1 MKNIDGEY
9 LPKGEFAAKEL
20 IRKRKKHRMLKK
32 WWKRKYFKLKQ
43 KYDPVGTVPMAKAL
57 VLQKFVL
64 QQKQPHSGL
73 IKCVRV
79 QLVKNGKV
87 VGAYVPDDGTI
98 NFIEEHDEVT
108 IQGMGGSQRGQMGS
122 IPGLKYR
129 VIALNGT
136 DIYQI
141 VKGKK
146 EKPKR

>member
-1 MKNIDGEY
+1 M
-9 LPKGEFAAKEL
+9 PKGEFAAKEL
-20 IRKRKKHRMLKK
+20 IRKRKRQRLLKK

-43 KYDPVGTVPMAKAL
+43 KYDPVGCVPMAKAL

-79 QLVKNGKV
+79 QLIKNGKV
-87 VGAYVPDDGTI
+87 VGAYVPYDGSI
-98 NFIEEHDEVT
+98 NMIEEHDEVT
-108 IQGMGGSQRGQMGS
+108 IQGLGGSQRGQMGC

-129 VIALNGT
+129 VIAVNGA
-136 DIYQI
+136 DIFQV

>member
-1 MKNIDGEY
+1 M
-9 LPKGEFAAKEL
+9 PKGEFAAKEL
-20 IRKRKKHRMLKK
+20 MRKRKRYRMLKK
-32 WWKRKYFKLKQ
+32 WWKRKYFKLKA

-79 QLVKNGKV
+79 QLVKNGKT
-87 VGAYVPDDGTI
+87 VGAYVPFDGTI

-129 VIALNGT
+129 VIAVNGT

>member
-1 MKNIDGEY
+1 MPN
-9 LPKGEFAAKEL
+9 GEFAAKEL
-20 IRKRKKHRMLKK
+20 VRKRKKQRMLNK
-32 WWKRKYFKLKQ
+32 WWKRRYFKLK
-43 KYDPVGTVPMAKAL
+43 KKFDPVGPVPMAKAL

-79 QLVKNGKV
+79 QLIKNGKI
-87 VGAYVPDDGTI
+87 VGAYVPYDGSI
-98 NFIEEHDEVT
+98 NVIEEHDEVT

-129 VIALNGT
+129 VVGVNGA
-136 DIYQI
+136 DLYQV
-141 VKGKK
+141 VKGKM

>member
-1 MKNIDGEY
+1 M
-9 LPKGEFAAKEL
+9 PKGEFAEKEL
-20 IRKRKKHRMLKK
+20 IKKRKKHRMLNK
-32 WWKRKYFKLKQ
+32 WWKRKYFKLK
-43 KYDPVGTVPMAKAL
+43 KKFDPVGTVPMAKGL

-87 VGAYVPDDGTI
+87 VGAYVPYDGTI

-129 VIALNGT
+129 VIAINGV
-136 DIYQI
+136 DAFQI

>member
-1 MKNIDGEY
+1 MA
-9 LPKGEFAAKEL
+9 KGEFAALKL
-20 IRKRKKHRMLKK
+20 VKKRKRERLLKK

-43 KYDPVGTVPMAKAL
+43 KYDPVGTVPMARAI

-79 QLVKNGKV
+79 QLVKNDKV
-87 VGAYVPDDGTI
+87 VGAYVPYDGAI
-98 NFIEEHDEVT
+98 NFIEEHDEVM

-122 IPGLKYR
+122 IAGLKYR
-129 VIALNGT
+129 VVGLNGA
-136 DIYQI
+136 DLYQI
-141 VKGKK
+141 VKGRM

>member
-1 MKNIDGEY
+1 M

-20 IRKRKKHRMLKK
+20 IKKRKKQRMLNKA
-32 WWKRKYFKLKQ
+32 WKRKYFHLKR
-43 KYDPVGTVPMAKAL
+43 KFDPVGTVPMAKAL

-73 IKCVRV
+73 IKCVRC
-79 QLVKNGKV
+79 QLIKNGKI
-87 VGAYVPDDGTI
+87 VGAYVPYDGTI
-98 NFIEEHDEVT
+98 NFIEEHDEIT
-108 IQGMGGSQRGQMGS
+108 LQGMGGSQRGQMGS

-129 VIALNGT
+129 VIAVNGT

>member
-1 MKNIDGEY
+1 MPN
-9 LPKGEFAAKEL
+9 GEFAAKEL
-20 IRKRKKHRMLKK
+20 VRKRKKQRMLNK
-32 WWKRKYFKLKQ
+32 WWKRRYFKLK
-43 KYDPVGTVPMAKAL
+43 KKFDPVGPVPMAKAL

-79 QLVKNGKV
+79 QLIKNGKI
-87 VGAYVPDDGTI
+87 VGAYVPYDGSI
-98 NFIEEHDEVT
+98 NIIEEHDEVT

-129 VIALNGT
+129 VVGVNGA
-136 DIYQI
+136 DLYQV
-141 VKGKK
+141 VKGKM

>member
-1 MKNIDGEY
+1 M
-9 LPKGEFAAKEL
+9 PKGEFAAKEL
-20 IRKRKKHRMLKK
+20 IKKRKKHRMLNK
-32 WWKRKYFKLKQ
+32 WWKRKYFKLK
-43 KYDPVGTVPMAKAL
+43 KKFDPVGTVPMAKGL

-87 VGAYVPDDGTI
+87 VGAYVPYDGTI

-129 VIALNGT
+129 VIALNGI

>member
-1 MKNIDGEY
+1 MPN
-9 LPKGEFAAKEL
+9 GEFAAKEL
-20 IRKRKKHRMLKK
+20 VRKRKKQRLLNK
-32 WWKRKYFKLKQ
+32 WWKRRYFKLKQ
-43 KYDPVGTVPMAKAL
+43 KYDPVGTVPMARAL

-87 VGAYVPDDGTI
+87 VGAYVPYDGSI
-98 NFIEEHDEVT
+98 NMIEEHDEVT

-129 VIALNGT
+129 VIAVNGA
-136 DIYQI
+136 DLFEV

>member
-1 MKNIDGEY
+1 
-9 LPKGEFAAKEL
+9 
-20 IRKRKKHRMLKK
+20 
-32 WWKRKYFKLKQ
+32 
-43 KYDPVGTVPMAKAL
+43 
-57 VLQKFVL
+57 
-64 QQKQPHSGL
+64 
-73 IKCVRV
+73 V
-79 QLVKNGKV
+79 QLVKNAKV
-87 VGAYVPDDGTI
+87 VGAYVPYDGTI

-129 VIALNGT
+129 VIAVNGT

>member
-1 MKNIDGEY
+1 

-20 IRKRKKHRMLKK
+20 IKKRKKHRMLNK
-32 WWKRKYFKLKQ
+32 WWKRKYFKLK
-43 KYDPVGTVPMAKAL
+43 KKFDPVGTVPMAKGL

-87 VGAYVPDDGTI
+87 VGAYVPYDGTI

-108 IQGMGGSQRGQMGS
+108 VQGMGGSQRGQMGS

-129 VIALNGT
+129 VIAINGV
-136 DIYQI
+136 DAFQI

>member
-1 MKNIDGEY
+1 MA
-9 LPKGEFAAKEL
+9 KGEFAALKL
-20 IRKRKKHRMLKK
+20 VKKRKRERLLKK

-43 KYDPVGTVPMAKAL
+43 KYDPVGTVPMARAI

-87 VGAYVPDDGTI
+87 VGAYVPYDGAI
-98 NFIEEHDEVT
+98 NFIEEHDEVM

-122 IPGLKYR
+122 IAGLKYR
-129 VIALNGT
+129 VVGLNGA
-136 DIYQI
+136 DLYQI
-141 VKGKK
+141 VKGRM

>member
-1 MKNIDGEY
+1 M
-9 LPKGEFAAKEL
+9 PKGEFAAKEL
-20 IRKRKKHRMLKK
+20 IRKRKKQRLLKK
-32 WWKRKYFKLKQ
+32 WWKRRYFKLKQ

-79 QLVKNGKV
+79 QLIKNGKI
-87 VGAYVPDDGTI
+87 VGAFVPYDGSI
-98 NFIEEHDEVT
+98 NMIEEHDEVT
-108 IQGMGGSQRGQMGS
+108 IQGLGGSQRGQMGC
-122 IPGLKYR
+122 IPGLKYK
-129 VIALNGT
+129 VIAVNGA
-136 DIYQI
+136 DIFQV

>member
-1 MKNIDGEY
+1 M
-9 LPKGEFAAKEL
+9 PKGEFAAKEL
-20 IRKRKKHRMLKK
+20 VRKRKKHRMLNK
-32 WWKRKYFKLKQ
+32 WWKRKHFHLKQ

-79 QLVKNGKV
+79 QLIKNGKV
-87 VGAYVPDDGTI
+87 VGAYVPYDGTI
-98 NFIEEHDEVT
+98 NFIEEHAEVT
-108 IQGMGGSQRGQMGS
+108 IQGLGGSQRGQMGS

-129 VIALNGT
+129 VIAVNGA
-136 DIYQI
+136 DVFEV
-141 VKGKK
+141 VKGRK

>member
-1 MKNIDGEY
+1 MPN
-9 LPKGEFAAKEL
+9 GEFAAKEL
-20 IRKRKKHRMLKK
+20 IKKRKKQRMLNK
-32 WWKRKYFKLKQ
+32 WWKRKYFKLK
-43 KYDPVGTVPMAKAL
+43 KRYDPVGPVPMAKAL

-87 VGAYVPDDGTI
+87 VGAYVPYDGSI
-98 NFIEEHDEVT
+98 NVIEEHDEVT

-129 VIALNGT
+129 VVKVNGA
-136 DIYQI
+136 DLFEV
-141 VKGKK
+141 VKGRK

>member
-1 MKNIDGEY
+1 

-20 IRKRKKHRMLKK
+20 VRKRKKHRMLNK
-32 WWKRKYFKLKQ
+32 WWKRKHFHLKQ

-79 QLVKNGKV
+79 QLIKNGKV
-87 VGAYVPDDGTI
+87 VGAYVPYDGTI

-108 IQGMGGSQRGQMGS
+108 IQGLGGSQRGQMGS

-129 VIALNGT
+129 VIAVNGA
-136 DIYQI
+136 DVFEV
-141 VKGKK
+141 VKGRK

>member
-1 MKNIDGEY
+1 M
-9 LPKGEFAAKEL
+9 PKGEFAAKEL
-20 IRKRKKHRMLKK
+20 MRKRKRYRMLKK
-32 WWKRKYFKLKQ
+32 WWKRKYFKLKA

-79 QLVKNGKV
+79 QLVKNGKT
-87 VGAYVPDDGTI
+87 VGAYVPFDGTI

-129 VIALNGT
+129 VIAVNGT
-136 DIYQI
+136 DISQI

>member
-1 MKNIDGEY
+1 
-9 LPKGEFAAKEL
+9 
-20 IRKRKKHRMLKK
+20 MLNKA
-32 WWKRKYFKLKQ
+32 WKRKYFKLK
-43 KYDPVGTVPMAKAL
+43 KKFDPVGPVPMAKAL

-79 QLVKNGKV
+79 QLIKNGKV
-87 VGAYVPDDGTI
+87 VGAYVPFDGTI

-129 VIALNGT
+129 VIAVNGT

>member
-1 MKNIDGEY
+1 M
-9 LPKGEFAAKEL
+9 PKGEFAAKEL
-20 IRKRKKHRMLKK
+20 IKKRKKHRMLNK
-32 WWKRKYFKLKQ
+32 WWKRKYFKLK
-43 KYDPVGTVPMAKAL
+43 KKFDPVGTVPMAKGL

-87 VGAYVPDDGTI
+87 VGAYVPYDGTI

-108 IQGMGGSQRGQMGS
+108 VQGMGGSQRGQMGS

-129 VIALNGT
+129 VIAVNGT
-136 DIYQI
+136 DIWQI

>member
-1 MKNIDGEY
+1 

-20 IRKRKKHRMLKK
+20 MRKRKRYRMLKK
-32 WWKRKYFKLKQ
+32 WWKRKYFKLKA

-79 QLVKNGKV
+79 QLVKNGKT
-87 VGAYVPDDGTI
+87 VGAYVPFDGTI

-129 VIALNGT
+129 VIAVNGT

>member
-1 MKNIDGEY
+1 MPN
-9 LPKGEFAAKEL
+9 GEFAAKEL
-20 IRKRKKHRMLKK
+20 IRKRKNQRMLNK
-32 WWKRKYFKLKQ
+32 WWKRKYFKLK
-43 KYDPVGTVPMAKAL
+43 KKFDPVGTVPMAKAL

-79 QLVKNGKV
+79 QLIKNGKV
-87 VGAYVPDDGTI
+87 VGAYVPYDGSI
-98 NFIEEHDEVT
+98 NVIEEHDEVT

-129 VIALNGT
+129 VIAVNGA
-136 DIYQI
+136 DLYQV
-141 VKGKK
+141 VKGKA